1 MSHRASRKRSNTAS
15 QQNFPTILFNEDD
28 AKPKVTGVFADS
40 DSKVANK
47 IGEANPRDLPERT
60 FNSFGGTARGG
71 TNRGNVVYPDLSITF
86 YGNENF
92 GKTFHYSWT
101 TPYVRIGRDLNSEL
115 IVDDKLASRTQ
126 TYLKYIPN
134 SGWVI
139 SEGDGVKKPTNPSWI
154 FKTTDTVIKDGLVM
168 KFNNSIF
175 ECKLGQNN

>member
-1 MSHRASRKRSNTAS
+1 MRPSKKRANTAGE
-15 QQNFPTILFNEDD
+15 QNSPTKLFNQDHV
-28 AKPKVTGVFADS
+28 KQRFTGVYGCS

-47 IGEANPRDLPERT
+47 VGQANARDAPDRT
-60 FNSFGGTARGG
+60 VNGFGGTSSAGNFRS
-71 TNRGNVVYPDLSITF
+71 NVVYPDLSITF

-139 SEGDGVKKPTNPSWI
+139 SEGDGVKKPTNPSWV

-168 KFNNSIF
+168 KFNNSVF